1 MIMRYVLIVLAVL
14 NFMVPTFAAE
24 KPIPQ
29 ADFDALRILDLE
41 AVVARERAEKAVLR
55 FQAKVVAL
63 QLRDGAKDCVL
74 DEQKRVWNCPDPEK
88 KEVK

>member
-1 MIMRYVLIVLAVL
+1 MRYVLMVLTILTLVAPVY
-14 NFMVPTFAAE
+14 AAE
-24 KPIPQ
+24 KPIPP

-41 AVVARERAEKAVLR
+41 ATVARERAEKAVLR
-55 FQAKVVAL
+55 FQAKVLAL

-88 KEVK
+88 KEGK